1 MDRLAIASSRLYGCA
16 ASLALRLWHEL
27 CTGHD
32 QASMEA
38 ARTIAV
44 LSPDYLT
51 ARFTQPEWQA
61 AFAQDPTG
69 EKGLLL
75 LVRVRRCDP
84 PGMLASRIYIDLVG
98 LAEDAAQEKL
108 LTSVRGSNIPTTAPS
123 FPGAPLRTVP
133 TRPRFPGVLP
143 PIWNVPH
150 QRNSNFTGRDQL
162 LAVMHQ
168 ALSSGQPA
176 ALTQALSGLGG
187 IGETQLAVEYA
198 YRHAAD
204 YALVWWV
211 RAEEPVTLAADYA
224 SLATALQLPEHEAS
238 DQTAMVEAV
247 RRWLEQH

>member
-1 MDRLAIASSRLYGCA
+1 
-16 ASLALRLWHEL
+16 
-27 CTGHD
+27 
-32 QASMEA
+32 MEA

-44 LSPDYLT
+44 LSPNYFT
-51 ARFTQPEWQA
+51 ARFTQSEWQA

-84 PGMLASRIYIDLVG
+84 PGILAPRVYIDLVG

-108 LTSVRGSNIPTTAPS
+108 LTGVRGGKSPTTAPS
-123 FPGAPLRTVP
+123 FPGASSRTVP

-150 QRNSNFTGRDQL
+150 QRNRNFIGRDQL
-162 LAVMHQ
+162 LDAMHQ
-168 ALSSGQPA
+168 ALSSGQTA

-187 IGETQLAVEYA
+187 IGKTQLVVEYA

-204 YALVWWV
+204 YVLVW
-211 RAEEPVTLAADYA
+211 
-224 SLATALQLPEHEAS
+224 
-238 DQTAMVEAV
+238 
-247 RRWLEQH
+247 